1 MNERLSRIRHLAL
14 DMDGT
19 IYKGR
24 TLFEFTPPFLARMRE
39 NGIGFTFLTNNSS
52 RSRNDYINH
61 LAHMGIEAGAD
72 EIFTSTL
79 STVDYLHEK
88 LPEVQRLF
96 VLGTPSLVAEFSEL
110 GYAVVNDTR
119 STAFQAVNSRAG
131 CPCHGKQEPEA
142 VIIGF
147 DMTLTYDRLCQA
159 AWWIK
164 QGKPFIATHPDWICP
179 TDQPTVLVDCGSMCA
194 CLQSATGRKP
204 DAVLGKPD
212 RRMLTGILQRHNLQ
226 PNELAM
232 IGDRLYTDVVMGR
245 SAGALSVL
253 VLTGEATQA
262 DVAAAA
268 VQPDLVVPSLKEFGE
283 MLIDARG
290 GVIR

>member
-39 NGIGFTFLTNNSS
+39 NGVGFTFLTNNSS
-52 RSRNDYINH
+52 RSRNDYIKH
-61 LAHMGIEAGAD
+61 LAHMGIEARDD

-88 LPEVQRLF
+88 LPKVQKVF
-96 VLGTPSLVAEFSEL
+96 VLGTPSLVAEFGEL
-110 GYAVVNDTR
+110 GYAVVND
-119 STAFQAVNSRAG
+119 
-131 CPCHGKQEPEA
+131 KQEPEA
-142 VIIGF
+142 VIVGF
-147 DMTLTYDRLCQA
+147 DMTLTYERLCQA

-179 TDQPTVLVDCGSMCA
+179 TDQPTVLVDCGAMCA

-245 SAGALSVL
+245 SAGAVSVL